1 MLPIDAAAHSSRWR
15 RRHPVDKAVLGLGLT
30 VLAISLPPWPGAAL
44 ILLTAVAVL
53 LGPAGVPARQLWRAY
68 RVPLGFCVT
77 GAATLLV
84 QVGGPEGFVTLADGG
99 PVRAGELLLRTSAAS
114 LGVLL
119 FAFTTPMSD
128 LLPRLVKAG
137 VPAPVVDVALV
148 TYRMS
153 FLLLDS
159 VTPDPGGPGGP
170 ARAHHSGRRLA
181 LAGGA
186 GGHRVHQGL
195 RPCGPAPGGARRAR
209 LRRDPA
215 RPGTRRPC
223 LRPVRVR
230 ERHPARGPDR
240 ADLRPG
246 KALFM
251 SDPVL
256 LALRGASF
264 AYEDGPAVLSGLDFE
279 ARPGARSPC
288 SAGTAVERPR

>member
-44 ILLTAVAVL
+44 VLIAALTVL
-53 LGPAGVPARQLWRAY
+53 LGPAGVPPRKLWRAY

-77 GAATLLV
+77 GALTLLV
-84 QVGGPEGFVTLADGG
+84 QIGGPDGFVTLADSG
-99 PVRAGELLLRTSAAS
+99 PARAGGLLLRTSAAS

-159 VTPDPGGPGGP
+159 MSRIRQAQAARLGHTTRAAAWRSLGGLGATAFVRAFDRASRLQAGLAGRGYDGTLRVLVPE
-170 ARAHHSGRRLA
+170 ARISRRFVAASVALLVA
-181 LAGGA
+181 LAA
-186 GGHRVHQGL
+186 LTLVL
-195 RPCGPAPGGARRAR
+195 
-209 LRRDPA
+209 
-215 RPGTRRPC
+215 
-223 LRPVRVR
+223 
-230 ERHPARGPDR
+230 ERFLP
-240 ADLRPG
+240 
-246 KALFM
+246 
-251 SDPVL
+251 
-256 LALRGASF
+256 
-264 AYEDGPAVLSGLDFE
+264 
-279 ARPGARSPC
+279 
-288 SAGTAVERPR
+288 

>member
-84 QVGGPEGFVTLADGG
+84 QVGGPEGLVTLADGG

-159 VTPDPGGPGGP
+159 VRRIREAQAARLGHTTRAATWRSLAGLGATAFIRAFDRAARLQAGLAGRGYDGTLRVLVPD
-170 ARAHHSGRRLA
+170 ARVSGRFVA
-181 LAGGA
+181 
-186 GGHRVHQGL
+186 VSV
-195 RPCGPAPGGARRAR
+195 
-209 LRRDPA
+209 
-215 RPGTRRPC
+215 T
-223 LRPVRVR
+223 
-230 ERHPARGPDR
+230 
-240 ADLRPG
+240 
-246 KALFM
+246 
-251 SDPVL
+251 L
-256 LALRGASF
+256 LAALT
-264 AYEDGPAVLSGLDFE
+264 VLTL
-279 ARPGARSPC
+279 
-288 SAGTAVERPR
+288 VLERPLS